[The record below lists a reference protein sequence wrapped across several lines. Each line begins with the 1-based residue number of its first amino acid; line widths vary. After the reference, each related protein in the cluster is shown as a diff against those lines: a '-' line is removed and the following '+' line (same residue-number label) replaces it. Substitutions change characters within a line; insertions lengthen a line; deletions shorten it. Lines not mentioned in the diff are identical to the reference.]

1 MSNIELD
8 ESIMNRSLE
17 DQLCF
22 EVYKASNGFS
32 KLYRRAL
39 KPFGLTFPQYLVL
52 LALWEN
58 DRVYVKEISSRLSMT
73 IGTINPILNRM
84 VSQEWVEKTPSSS
97 DKRATVVSLTEKAY
111 QEKTAISQSILKEV
125 STCNLTDI
133 NGELFLNNVKQLN
146 EEFERTEKEAK
157 ESQ

>member
-1 MSNIELD
+1 MSNTKLNENSMDRL
-8 ESIMNRSLE
+8 LE

-39 KPFGLTFPQYLVL
+39 KSFELTFPQYLVL
-52 LALWEN
+52 LALWES
-58 DRVYVKEISSRLSMT
+58 DRVYVKEISSRLGMT

-84 VSQEWVEKTPSSS
+84 VSQGWVEKAPSSK
-97 DKRATVVSLTEKAY
+97 DKRAIVVSLTKKAY
-111 QEKTAISQSILKEV
+111 QEKTGISQGILKEI

-133 NGELFLNNVKQLN
+133 DGELFLKNAKKLN
-146 EEFERTEKEAK
+146 KEFERLEKEDK
-157 ESQ
+157 EA

>member
-1 MSNIELD
+1 MD
-8 ESIMNRSLE
+8 RSLE

-39 KPFGLTFPQYLVL
+39 KTFELTFPQYLVL

-58 DRVYVKEISSRLSMT
+58 DEVYVKEISSRLGMT

-84 VSQEWVEKTPSSS
+84 VSQGWVEKVPSSK
-97 DKRATVVSLTEKAY
+97 DKRAIVVSLTKKAY
-111 QEKTAISQSILKEV
+111 QEKTNISQSILKEIT
-125 STCNLTDI
+125 TCNLMDI
-133 NGELFLNNVKQLN
+133 DGELFLKNMKNLN
-146 EEFERTEKEAK
+146 KEFERLEKENK
-157 ESQ
+157 ES